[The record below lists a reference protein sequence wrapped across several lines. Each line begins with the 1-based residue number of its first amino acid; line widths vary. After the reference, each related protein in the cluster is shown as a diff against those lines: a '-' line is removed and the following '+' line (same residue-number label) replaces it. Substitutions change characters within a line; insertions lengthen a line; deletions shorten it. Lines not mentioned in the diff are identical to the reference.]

1 MSKRKENRKGAG
13 YGNLIL
19 VNAAYGYTGGTPGL
33 VSPWE
38 EQPSVLL
45 ERRAAAQL
53 AALLDEID
61 GWQQL
66 VPVSG
71 WRSQTEQQ
79 AIWDDSLKKNGLAFT
94 RRYVAVP
101 GHSEHQTGL
110 AIDLGLRQAEI
121 DFICPDFP
129 YEGICQRFR
138 QRAAAYGF
146 VERYPAGK
154 EAITGIGHEPW
165 HFRYVGAP
173 HAGLMA
179 ERGMVLEE
187 YLAFLRQNTAAAA
200 PLRCRANGKEY
211 RVWWTDGQ
219 GADPAAGSAAGA
231 RQPFHTEHAGYDAVS
246 GDNLGGFVVTRE
258 REENDGA
265 AAGVG

>member
-1 MSKRKENRKGAG
+1 MSGREERRANTGRGS
-13 YGNLIL
+13 LIL
-19 VNAAYGYTGGTPGL
+19 VNASYGCTVDTPGL
-33 VSPWE
+33 AALWE

-45 ERRAAAQL
+45 ERQAAVQL

-71 WRSQTEQQ
+71 WRSQAEQQ
-79 AIWDDSLKKNGLAFT
+79 AIWDDSLKKNGPAFT
-94 RRYVAVP
+94 RRYVALP

-110 AIDLGLRQAEI
+110 AIDLGLRKAKI
-121 DFICPDFP
+121 DFIRPDFP

-138 QRAAAYGF
+138 RQAAAHGF

-173 HAGLMA
+173 HAALMT

-200 PLRCRANGKEY
+200 PLRCKAGGKEY
-211 RVWWTDGQ
+211 GVWWTEKPGRA
-219 GADPAAGSAAGA
+219 GNAGS
-231 RQPFHTEHAGYDAVS
+231 RAVS
-246 GDNLGGFVVTRE
+246 GDNLGGFVVTQE
-258 REENDGA
+258 RGEHHEF
-265 AAGVG
+265 AAGAG

>member
-1 MSKRKENRKGAG
+1 MSGREERRANTGRGS
-13 YGNLIL
+13 LIL
-19 VNAAYGYTGGTPGL
+19 VNASYGCAGDTPGL
-33 VSPWE
+33 VALWE
-38 EQPSVLL
+38 ERPSVLL
-45 ERRAAAQL
+45 ERQAAVQL

-71 WRSQTEQQ
+71 WRSRAEQQ
-79 AIWDDSLKKNGLAFT
+79 AIWDGSMKQNGPAFT
-94 RRYVAVP
+94 RRYVALP

-110 AIDLGLRQAEI
+110 AIDLGARKAKI
-121 DFICPDFP
+121 DFIRPDFP
-129 YEGICQRFR
+129 DEGICRRFR
-138 QRAAAYGF
+138 RQAAAYGF

-173 HAGLMA
+173 HAALMT

-200 PLRCRANGKEY
+200 PLRCKTGEKEY
-211 RVWWTDGQ
+211 EVFWTTE
-219 GADPAAGSAAGA
+219 PAAGSAGAA
-231 RQPFHTEHAGYDAVS
+231 RQPGCAGNAGSQAVS
-246 GDNLGGFVVTRE
+246 GDNLGGFVVTQE
-258 REENDGA
+258 RGEHHEF
-265 AAGVG
+265 AAGAG